1 MWEMDRDAARRVG
14 IVRYSEVSP
23 FSAYLFVMSNR
34 TALLIDDEA
43 YFRRFVGEILRRNF
57 ACAVVEA
64 RDGEEA
70 ITLFEQHK
78 PDFVLLDI
86 NMPRK
91 DGIET
96 LRDLRKISP
105 NVPIVMLTSVA
116 DEIIVEQCV
125 EHGASYFLRKDIPA
139 HEMLSELNAV
149 LADLVVNPETP
160 SE

>member
-1 MWEMDRDAARRVG
+1 
-14 IVRYSEVSP
+14 
-23 FSAYLFVMSNR
+23 MSNR

-43 YFRRFVGEILRRNF
+43 YFRHFVGEILRRNLITT
-57 ACAVVEA
+57 VIEA

-96 LRDLRKISP
+96 LIELRNISAE
-105 NVPIVMLTSVA
+105 VPIVMLTSVA
-116 DEIIVEQCV
+116 DEVIVEQCV

-139 HEMLSELNAV
+139 HEMLSELKSV
-149 LADLVVNPETP
+149 LADLFVNPEPP